1 MTRLIVF
8 GLVFQVFCSAA
19 NGQESPVA
27 IVIHGGAGTILP
39 EQMTE
44 RMEAEYR
51 AILEDALRA
60 GHARLT
66 NGGSSLDAVVTA
78 VQILEES
85 PLFNA
90 GRGAVF
96 TNDEFIELDASI
108 MEGQSRDA
116 GAVAALRHVRSP
128 IALARLVME
137 KSPHVMLVGEG
148 AETFAREHEVEM
160 VPNEYFST
168 QRRLEQVRRQKAREE
183 AMDGSAP
190 ETTPEIDP
198 DHKFGTVGAVA
209 LDRYGTVAAATSTG
223 GMSNKKFGR
232 VGDSPIIG
240 AGTYADNSTCAVSAT
255 GHGEYFIRGV
265 VAHDLAAMMKYA
277 GMSLSDAADTV
288 IFHKLTEMGGTGGL
302 IAIDAQGNIAMPFN
316 TQGMYRGMIG
326 TDGSVDIR
334 LYAD

>member
-1 MTRLIVF
+1 
-8 GLVFQVFCSAA
+8 
-19 NGQESPVA
+19 
-27 IVIHGGAGTILP
+27 
-39 EQMTE
+39 
-44 RMEAEYR
+44 
-51 AILEDALRA
+51 
-60 GHARLT
+60 
-66 NGGSSLDAVVTA
+66 
-78 VQILEES
+78 
-85 PLFNA
+85 
-90 GRGAVF
+90 
-96 TNDEFIELDASI
+96 
-108 MEGQSRDA
+108 
-116 GAVAALRHVRSP
+116 
-128 IALARLVME
+128 
-137 KSPHVMLVGEG
+137 MLVGEG